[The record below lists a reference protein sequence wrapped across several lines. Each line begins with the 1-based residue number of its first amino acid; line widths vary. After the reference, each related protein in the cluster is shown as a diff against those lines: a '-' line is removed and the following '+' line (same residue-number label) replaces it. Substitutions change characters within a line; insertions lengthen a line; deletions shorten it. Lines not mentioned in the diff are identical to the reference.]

1 MSSNGFTPEQ
11 IAWLREHAPG
21 TYFAPLTEE
30 FNRVFGQSRSQAA
43 IVSACFYRGFGN
55 GLKSKNLEDL
65 EVKGKKYRFKPGY
78 VPPNKG
84 VKGYVTDDPQKLAN
98 MQKTQFKKGQQA
110 ANYLPVGSIR
120 YTPKSGCMIKVQ
132 DNGPYNARWKSAG
145 RFLWNKHH
153 PEDPVQK
160 NDRIIYAD
168 GNPQNLDRDNLI
180 KLSGAEYVA
189 YTHLRGEL
197 IEKGNA
203 DPDALMAVIT
213 LAKIRGRLR
222 EKRKNRG

>member
-1 MSSNGFTPEQ
+1 M
-11 IAWLREHAPG
+11 
-21 TYFAPLTEE
+21 
-30 FNRVFGQSRSQAA
+30 
-43 IVSACFYRGFGN
+43 
-55 GLKSKNLEDL
+55 
-65 EVKGKKYRFKPGY
+65 
-78 VPPNKG
+78 
-84 VKGYVTDDPQKLAN
+84 TDDPQKLAN

-189 YTHLRGEL
+189 YTNLRGEL
-197 IEKGNA
+197 IEKGNV

-213 LAKIRGRLR
+213 LAKIRSRLR
-222 EKRKNRG
+222 DKRKNKG

>member
-1 MSSNGFTPEQ
+1 MNDRFTPDQ

-21 TYFAPLTEE
+21 TPFAQLTDE
-30 FNRVFGQSRSQAA
+30 FNRVFGQSRSRVA

-55 GLKSKNLEDL
+55 GMSGEGLPE
-65 EVKGKKYRFKPGY
+65 KGKKYRFKPGHA
-78 VPPNKG
+78 PANKG
-84 VKGYVTDDPQKLAN
+84 IKGYVTSDPQKLAN

-120 YTPKSGCMIKVQ
+120 YQEKTGCLIKVQ
-132 DNGPYNARWKSAG
+132 DNGAYNERWKPAG

-153 PEDPVQK
+153 PEDQVQK
-160 NDRIIYAD
+160 TDRIIYAD

-189 YTHLRGEL
+189 YTHLRSAL
-197 IEKGNA
+197 IDKKRDA
-203 DPDALMAVIT
+203 DPDALRAVIT
-213 LAKIRGRLR
+213 LAKIRSRLR